1 MQKPLETIIVDD
13 EASARRA
20 LKLHLQNVADF
31 RIVAEAGNAQ
41 EALELIRG
49 HRPDLVFLDIQ
60 MPRRDGFDVLRA
72 LRRRSLP
79 AFVFL
84 TGSDDYAIQ
93 AFKTNGLKYLLKPID
108 SGRVTEVLD
117 WARQFSQP
125 SCAKAHRRALRALL
139 AEISNPAAGR
149 IRRTAGRS
157 AARPAT
163 VRRPTMSIRD
173 GGRTTSIAQQ
183 DIEWIDAAG
192 DYMCVHAN
200 GETHIL
206 RKTMKALEQELDA
219 AILQRVHRSTIVNV
233 RQVVGMKPHINGEY
247 FLTLKCGHTI
257 KLSRT
262 YRNKLE
268 LIRPA
273 GTTQPRFAKGRKR
286 GSL

>member
-20 LKLHLQNVADF
+20 LRLHLKGMAGF
-31 RIVAEAGNAQ
+31 KIVAEAASAR
-41 EALELIRG
+41 EALDLIRL

-72 LRRRSLP
+72 LPRRLLP

-84 TGSDDYAIQ
+84 TGSDDYAIR
-93 AFKTNGLKYLLKPID
+93 AFKAHGLKYLLKPVD
-108 SGRVTEVLD
+108 SKRAAEVFT
-117 WARQFSQP
+117 WAKQLSELACAAEHRQ
-125 SCAKAHRRALRALL
+125 ALRALS
-139 AEISNPAAGR
+139 AEITHPVREGLRRAAGR
-149 IRRTAGRS
+149 PAVRPKGTR
-157 AARPAT
+157 RPAL
-163 VRRPTMSIRD
+163 SIRD
-173 GGRTTSIAQQ
+173 GGRTTSVAQE

-233 RQVVGMKPHINGEY
+233 RQVTDMRPHINGEF
-247 FLTLKCGHTI
+247 FLTLKCGHTV
-257 KLSRT
+257 KLSRS
-262 YRNKLE
+262 YKNKL
-268 LIRPA
+268 
-273 GTTQPRFAKGRKR
+273 
-286 GSL
+286 SLMTPPGAA